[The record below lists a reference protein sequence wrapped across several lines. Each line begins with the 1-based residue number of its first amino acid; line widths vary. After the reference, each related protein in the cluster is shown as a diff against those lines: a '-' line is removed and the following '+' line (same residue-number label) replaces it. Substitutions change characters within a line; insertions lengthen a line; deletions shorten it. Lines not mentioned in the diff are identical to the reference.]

1 MMPHVAVVRSDFA
14 KQTIAVVG
22 IIAIVRSGFSNGGAY
37 VFSYSVVV
45 FLQTFRF
52 GSSYMP

>member
-1 MMPHVAVVRSDFA
+1 MMPRVADVRSDFV
-14 KQTIAVVG
+14 KQTIAAVG
-22 IIAIVRSGFSNGGAY
+22 IIAIVRSGFRNDVAY